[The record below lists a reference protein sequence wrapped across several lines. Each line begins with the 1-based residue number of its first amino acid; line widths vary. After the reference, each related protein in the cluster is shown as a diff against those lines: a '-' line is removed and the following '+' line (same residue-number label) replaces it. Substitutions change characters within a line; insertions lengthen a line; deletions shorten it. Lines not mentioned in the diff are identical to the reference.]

1 MQSMWPTEKQDMQT
15 AHVILEKHLDYN
27 DGEPLGLIE
36 IIMDR
41 KEKKPRSIKISLWV
55 AEILVHFRDQ
65 YGQEEGPVIASR
77 VITRLLLK
85 DETIH

>member
-1 MQSMWPTEKQDMQT
+1 MQHDWPTEEQDMYI
-15 AHVILEKHLDYN
+15 ASVIVEKHMDYN

-36 IIMDR
+36 VLMDR
-41 KEKKPRSIKISLWV
+41 KEKKPVSIKISHWV

-65 YGQEEGPVIASR
+65 YGRDQGPVIAGK